1 MARSDFD
8 GTLPAGLSAHPEVDP
23 VTGELYAVAY
33 HHELPYIHFLTI
45 GVDGRVRRS
54 EPIATKSTSM
64 MHAFSLTEQYAVI
77 YDLPVIFSPGA
88 AEAGSRMPYT
98 WNDGHGARLGV
109 LPRNGGDADVLW
121 MDIDPCYVFHPLNS
135 YQVGR
140 WLVIDV
146 VRHERLFDLDQLRP
160 SESAPTLWRWTIDLS
175 GGTVSE
181 EQIDDHIQEFPR
193 IDDRF
198 KGSRHRYGFSVE
210 LRPEECG
217 ALAGPALLR
226 HDLDARRT
234 ETHAFGPGK
243 ETGEAVFVPRT
254 ADAPEGDGWLLSLV
268 YDRTTDRSEL
278 AVIDTADFTGEPVAT
293 VQLPTRVPHGFHA
306 TWITGS

>member
-1 MARSDFD
+1 
-8 GTLPAGLSAHPEVDP
+8 
-23 VTGELYAVAY
+23 
-33 HHELPYIHFLTI
+33 
-45 GVDGRVRRS
+45 
-54 EPIATKSTSM
+54 
-64 MHAFSLTEQYAVI
+64 
-77 YDLPVIFSPGA
+77 
-88 AEAGSRMPYT
+88 MPYT

-140 WLVIDV
+140 RLVIDV
-146 VRHERLFDLDQLRP
+146 VRHERMFDLDQQRP
-160 SESAPTLWRWTIDLS
+160 SESRPTLWRWTIDLS

-210 LRPEECG
+210 LRPEETG

-226 HDLDARRT
+226 HDFDTRRT
-234 ETHAFGPGK
+234 ESHDFGPGR

-254 ADAPEGDGWLLSLV
+254 ADAPEGDGWLMSLV